1 MNSQW
6 TGLRVASVV
15 FALFAIG
22 HIVRL
27 VTRARVIVGHYHV
40 PMVASVVALL
50 IVGALSIWL
59 WRLSSRGI

>member
-1 MNSQW
+1 MNSQRI
-6 TGLRVASVV
+6 GLRLASVV

-27 VTRARVIVGHYHV
+27 ANRAPVTVGHYHV
-40 PMVASVVALL
+40 PMAVSVIALL
-50 IVGALSIWL
+50 IAGALCIWL